1 MAAASPIIA
10 SEALDARLG
19 SDDLRIVDVRWVL
32 GSPGAG
38 RTAFDA
44 GHIPGAI
51 FLDLDSDLVA
61 AEGPGRHP
69 LPTVEAF
76 VARLEAVGIGVEHDV
91 VVYDDAGG
99 ATAARLWWMLDDLG
113 HERVRVLDGGLSAW
127 IAAGYELRVDDAE
140 SPNAAEPRTA
150 GAPSSAASSSPT
162 DRPPLRDRWTKVID
176 RDRLAAVLGDAVLL
190 DARAE
195 PRYRGEVEPI
205 DPVAGHIPTARN
217 APVAGNLGP
226 DGRLLTADALGARFE
241 TLGAGA
247 RSAGPVISSCGS
259 GVTAC
264 FNSLAMRVAGL
275 PDPLLYPGSYSDWSR
290 AGMPIAVGD
299 EPGDAGDP
307 GDAGGRGGDAGGP
320 SAADPG
326 PAVGDDMYGRE
337 LAPWF
342 HLLTPPDDYA
352 DDAAFALQ
360 TLRAAVGGP
369 LETLLELGAGGG
381 NLASHLGGD
390 VRLTLSDLSPA
401 MLALSRT
408 INPGAE
414 HIPGD
419 MRTLRLGRT
428 FDAVLIHDAICYMT
442 TEADLRAAMLTA
454 FEHLRPGGA
463 AIFEPDHIRETFEV
477 GTDHGGEDEAL
488 GSPRADA
495 AEGAD
500 VPPATSRALRYLEWT
515 TDPDPTD
522 TTYRVDYALLLRDPD
537 GSIRVRHDGRL
548 EGLFP
553 EATWL
558 ALLAEV
564 GFAARSITG
573 PDERT
578 FFIGVR

>member
-1 MAAASPIIA
+1 MPDRSPII
-10 SEALDARLG
+10 SPEALHARL
-19 SDDLRIVDVRWVL
+19 SADELRIVDVRWVL

-44 GHIPGAI
+44 GHINGAI
-51 FLDLDSDLVA
+51 FLDLDTDLVA

-69 LPTVEAF
+69 LPAVEAF

-113 HERVRVLDGGLSAW
+113 HGRVRVLDGGLAAW
-127 IAAGYELRVDDAE
+127 IAAGFGLSVDDAG
-140 SPNAAEPRTA
+140 SSGAAEPHTVD
-150 GAPSSAASSSPT
+150 APSSAPQPT

-176 RDRLAAVLGDAVLL
+176 RDGVAAVLGHAVLL

-217 APVAGNLGP
+217 APVAGNLGS
-226 DGRLLTADALGARFE
+226 DGRLLAADALGERFG
-241 TLGAGA
+241 TLGAGVQ
-247 RSAGPVISSCGS
+247 SAGQVINSCGS

-290 AGMPIAVGD
+290 AGMPIAAGD
-299 EPGDAGDP
+299 EPGDWHDP
-307 GDAGGRGGDAGGP
+307 GN
-320 SAADPG
+320 
-326 PAVGDDMYGRE
+326 AVGDDMYGQE

-342 HLLTPPDDYA
+342 HLLTPPEDYL
-352 DDAAFALQ
+352 DDATFALD
-360 TLRAAVGGP
+360 TLRTAVGGP
-369 LETLLELGAGGG
+369 LETLLELGSGGG
-381 NLASHLGGD
+381 NLASHIDGA
-390 VRLTLSDLSPA
+390 VRLTLTDLSPA

-408 INPGAE
+408 INPAAE

-419 MRTLRLGRT
+419 MRTLRLDRT

-454 FEHLRPGGA
+454 LEHLRPGGA
-463 AIFEPDHIRETFEV
+463 AIFEPDHIRETFQV
-477 GTDHGGEDEAL
+477 GTDHGGEDEVV
-488 GSPRADA
+488 GSGRVDQDDNDDHDDDGPDRS
-495 AEGAD
+495 G
-500 VPPATSRALRYLEWT
+500 VPPARPRALRYLEWT
-515 TDPDPTD
+515 TDQDPTD
-522 TTYRVDYALLLRDPD
+522 TTYRVDYAMLLRDPD
-537 GSIRVRHDGRL
+537 GTIRVRHDGRL

-558 ALLAEV
+558 ALLADV
-564 GFAARSITG
+564 GFAARSISG
-573 PDERT
+573 PDGRT